1 MSIIVTGGAGFIGSN
16 FIINWLKE
24 TNEPVINV
32 DCLSYAGNLENLR
45 EVSNHKRYT
54 FIKASIND
62 SKKISEILSTYQ
74 VRAIINFAAE
84 THVDRSI
91 ANPSIFIE
99 ANILG
104 VHSLLEAVKNNSNH
118 KIIMF
123 LQVSTD
129 EVFGSLKDDQKSFT
143 EVSLYKPNSPY
154 SASKA
159 SADHLVR
166 AYNKTYGLNTLIA
179 HCSNN
184 YGRGKILRNLYLR

>member
-16 FIINWLKE
+16 LPINWLKE

-45 EVSNHKRYT
+45 EVSDHKRYT

-118 KIIMF
+118 KNIMF

-154 SASKA
+154 S
-159 SADHLVR
+159 
-166 AYNKTYGLNTLIA
+166 
-179 HCSNN
+179 
-184 YGRGKILRNLYLR
+184 LRKQALTIWFELTIKPMD